1 MNILLHVC
9 CGPCAAFPVKS
20 LIETG
25 HRVTGFF
32 YNPNIHPYTEFSE
45 RLEAVKKFA
54 KQAGVKM
61 IYHDEYDLRGF
72 LRLVLF
78 REDERCR
85 FCYHMRL
92 LRTAVVAKRGS
103 FDAFT
108 STLLISPHQN
118 HDLIKSIGE
127 QVAREVGVPFFYQDF
142 RLGYREGYELSKQ
155 HDLYRQS
162 YCGCIFSEY
171 ERYAGKEA
179 ASRGGESGDLNQEG

>member
-9 CGPCAAFPVKS
+9 CGPCAAFPIKS
-20 LIETG
+20 LVETG
-25 HRVTGFF
+25 HGVTGFF

-54 KQAGVKM
+54 AQTGVKM

-118 HDLIKSIGE
+118 HDLIKGIGE
-127 QVAREVGVPFFYQDF
+127 QVARDVGVPFFYQDF
-142 RLGYREGYELSKQ
+142 RSGYREGYELSKQ
-155 HDLYRQS
+155 LDLYRQS

-171 ERYAGKEA
+171 ERYAGKKA
-179 ASRGGESGDLNQEG
+179 ARRGEESGDLNQEG